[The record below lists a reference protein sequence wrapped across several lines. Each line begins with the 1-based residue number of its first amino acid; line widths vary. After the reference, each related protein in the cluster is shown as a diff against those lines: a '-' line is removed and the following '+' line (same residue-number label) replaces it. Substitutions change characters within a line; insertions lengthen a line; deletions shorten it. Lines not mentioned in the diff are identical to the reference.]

1 MHRLLR
7 ERLLITF
14 GILILCIASGC
25 FPDDDFEDDE
35 YEEVCHPLYPEEDE
49 LPPSATVVEVIPP
62 PHATLAPDQAFNLK
76 FDQGVVAALVNG
88 YVATGSGLNW
98 TVSPALSD
106 GVLFFNIMWENRDG
120 STGYQ
125 DVGPYFFSSPDVP
138 PPVIVGGT
146 VRDRDRNVDPVP
158 VNLVGFRLDFNEP
171 ITGTI
176 KLTDEAGN
184 NLNWIANVV
193 DWTVTLTPVAGQ
205 ELGNGTTYK
214 IEIDVQDDA
223 GNPLVT
229 TITFVTKPK

>member
-1 MHRLLR
+1 MHRLLT
-7 ERLLITF
+7 ERLLIIF
-14 GILILCIASGC
+14 GILVICITSGC
-25 FPDDDFEDDE
+25 TPDDDFEDYE

-106 GVLFFNIMWENRDG
+106 GVVFLNIRWENRDG

-125 DVGPYFFSSPDVP
+125 RVGPYFFRNPDVT

-146 VRDRDRNVDPVP
+146 IRDRDRNVDPVP

-171 ITGTI
+171 VSGTVRLI
-176 KLTDEAGN
+176 DEFGN
-184 NLNWIANVV
+184 NLNWIADVV
-193 DWTVTLTPVAGQ
+193 DLTATLTPVAGQ
-205 ELGNGTTYK
+205 EVVNETVYK
-214 IEIDVQDDA
+214 IEINVQDGA
-223 GNPLVT
+223 GNRLQA
-229 TITFVTKPK
+229 TITFVTIPK